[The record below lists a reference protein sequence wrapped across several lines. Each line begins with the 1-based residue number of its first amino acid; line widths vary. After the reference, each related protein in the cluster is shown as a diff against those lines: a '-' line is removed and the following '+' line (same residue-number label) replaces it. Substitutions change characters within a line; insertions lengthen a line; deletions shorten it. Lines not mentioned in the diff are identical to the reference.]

1 MNSFQNMKNTC
12 RNCGTFSSLF
22 TIYNDEKVLKCSE
35 CRAFQWVGSV
45 SSFAELYTQEYF
57 NGDEYVAYEKS
68 AEIYRL
74 NLDRKLQTVLCS
86 PYFDNK
92 TPEDYLNERIF
103 ELGSATGEFLKILHK
118 RKFTNLLGSEI
129 SSFCR
134 EVAEQDG
141 FQLLNPLS
149 DDHMQS
155 IKNFNPTIFCAWD
168 VWEHLENPCVIFKD
182 ILGLNPDINLVALST
197 VDSGALVPRIKGKRW
212 RQFHPP
218 THMNYPTRTSFKTFF
233 ESIGFSV
240 KILQGFG
247 YYRPL
252 ADYLSVFL
260 GRKTVSLF
268 PFLFEIPL
276 YLNLYDIQIV
286 VAERKR

>member
-1 MNSFQNMKNTC
+1 MKNTC

-218 THMNYPTRTSFKTFF
+218 PHMNYPTRTSFKTFF